1 MSKVMDTQ
9 NCFHCGL
16 DIIKEDEIILI
27 LKISVV
33 TVVKRSTN
41 FQSEWFDVLL
51 WFWKSLEQPRK
62 IVLVNMI
69 FYESIVSKLLEFQE
83 NSTAIIS

>member
-33 TVVKRSTN
+33 TVVKRSTK
-41 FQSEWFDVLL
+41 FSVWMIWRVIMIL
-51 WFWKSLEQPRK
+51 KILEQPRK

-69 FYESIVSKLLEFQE
+69 F
-83 NSTAIIS
+83 